1 MEDCSAE
8 FVRRW
13 RSANGDGLSKPQ
25 PNKKERI
32 PLPAGYRQG
41 VITAITVLLGFSLIF
56 LRYWGF
62 ELPGTWTISAAIAAL
77 LAGFSVVLQMIALWR
92 SLQVEDDDEVEYKKT
107 LRWFLISAIL
117 LLAAFFISYVSYL
130 RVVHW

>member
-1 MEDCSAE
+1 M
-8 FVRRW
+8 
-13 RSANGDGLSKPQ
+13 SKPQ

-62 ELPGTWTISAAIAAL
+62 ELPGTWTISAAIAAV